1 MVPFAGW
8 NMPVQYAGIIQEHH
22 HTRTKAALFDTSHMG
37 ELFLRGSGALSDLDR
52 LLTCRIDDLA
62 IGAARYGFLLTETG
76 GILEDLIVYRTAK
89 KEFLLVVNASTTAKD
104 IKWIEANISAS
115 TELADESAQTVMLS
129 LQGPLSATTLSEH
142 AQIEHVQ
149 GLKNLPRF
157 AVARADIE
165 GMKALISRT
174 GYTGELG
181 FELFT
186 SSANAERLWDLL
198 ASHPD
203 VMPAGLGARDTLRL
217 EKGYPLY
224 GNDIDEN
231 RTPIEANLQRFVYQP
246 KEFIGK
252 PGLLARPKPSQL
264 LIGFICDG
272 RRSARAHFDVIVDNR
287 RAGTVTSGTFSPIL
301 KRGIGLC
308 YIESSLAIDDQKIL
322 LKGGETSIPAKIMTP
337 PFLQ

>member
-8 NMPVQYAGIIQEHH
+8 NMPVQYTGIIQEHH
-22 HTRTKAALFDTSHMG
+22 HARTKSALFDTSHMG
-37 ELFLRGSGALSDLDR
+37 ELFLRGSAALSDLDR

-89 KEFLLVVNASTTAKD
+89 EEFLLVVNASTTAKD
-104 IKWIEANISAS
+104 FKWIETNISAG

-129 LQGPLSATTLSEH
+129 LQGPLSAATLSEH
-142 AQIEHVQ
+142 VHIEHVQ

-157 AVARADIE
+157 ALSRADIE
-165 GMKALISRT
+165 GMETLISRT

-186 SSANAERLWDLL
+186 SKANAERLWDLL
-198 ASHPD
+198 VSHPD

-231 RTPIEANLQRFVYQP
+231 RTPIEANLQRFVYHH

-252 PGLLARPKPSQL
+252 AGLLARPKPSKQ

-272 RRSARAHFDVIVDNR
+272 RRSARAHFDVIVDDR
-287 RAGTVTSGTFSPIL
+287 RAGTVTSGAFSPIL

-308 YIESSLAIDDQKIL
+308 YIESSLAKDDQKIL
-322 LKGGETSIPAKIMTP
+322 LRRGETAIPAKIMTP
-337 PFLQ
+337 PLLR